1 MPRLKQ
7 TLLLNE
13 DGMLI
18 SSSDILFDTAE
29 LLDQNILTFFPFLES
44 VFLSLISRLEEDKIV
59 LFPGVETKHEFLPG
73 YYDYQFNFHYKENR
87 RLILWQILDATKK
100 YNQIKITQQS
110 YNEDQA
116 FPKDK

>member
-18 SSSDILFDTAE
+18 CSSDSLFDTAE
-29 LLDQNILTFFPFLES
+29 LLDQNILPFFPFLES
-44 VFLSLISRLEEDKIV
+44 VFLGLIARLEEDETV

-73 YYDYQFNFHYKENR
+73 YYDYQFNFHYKENT
-87 RLILWQILDATKK
+87 RLVLWQILDATKK
-100 YNQIKITQQS
+100 YNQVKITQQS
-110 YNEDQA
+110 SNENQA
-116 FPKDK
+116 FPKD